1 MANELASKF
10 KAMQRP
16 QSESASP
23 LSDSAKKKRGKRNET
38 NLCSGVKVSTSGVKS
53 TPSPKQGKRK
63 NGGSALVGRS
73 PTSAGER
80 SGNKP
85 IPGFVPCCNV
95 RCSPIRLKC
104 G

>member
-1 MANELASKF
+1 MKKKEK
-10 KAMQRP
+10 KCRP
-16 QSESASP
+16 FCCCKLSIRVVSYTDIDMNMIVP
-23 LSDSAKKKRGKRNET
+23 LS
-38 NLCSGVKVSTSGVKS
+38 VV
-53 TPSPKQGKRK
+53 
-63 NGGSALVGRS
+63 LVGRS

-95 RCSPIRLKC
+95 RCSIIRLKC